1 MSRTLVGG
9 IGNIFLGD
17 DGFGVEVVRRL
28 ADRPRRADVH
38 IADFGI
44 RSLDLAYALAD
55 EYDNVILIDAMPRG
69 RPPGTLYVVEPSA
82 DAGQSSLV
90 AHELGPAQVLA
101 MAATFAADPLKRV
114 RVVGCEPETIPPDGD
129 VLVGLSEPV
138 AAAVDRAVDLVEELL
153 QESVHHA

>member
-28 ADRPRRADVH
+28 AGRPRRADVH

-55 EYDNVILIDAMPRG
+55 GYDDVILIDAMPRG
-69 RPPGTLYVVEPSA
+69 RPPGTLVVVEPPRDVAPPSL
-82 DAGQSSLV
+82 AG
-90 AHELGPAQVLA
+90 HELVPAQVLA
-101 MAATFAADPLKRV
+101 MAAAFAADPLKRV
-114 RVVGCEPETIPPDGD
+114 RVVGCEPATIPLDGD
-129 VLVGLSEPV
+129 VHVGLSEPV

-153 QESVHHA
+153 EEPVHHA